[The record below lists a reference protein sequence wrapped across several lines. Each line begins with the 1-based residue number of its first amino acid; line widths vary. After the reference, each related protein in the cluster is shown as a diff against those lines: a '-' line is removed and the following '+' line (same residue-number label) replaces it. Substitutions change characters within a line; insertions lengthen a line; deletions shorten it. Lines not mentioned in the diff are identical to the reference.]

1 MNKVK
6 NQELNQR
13 MKECGFSGLVSIEQ
27 HQKVIYQYING
38 MADRDKKQS
47 INRETLF
54 AVASGTKFLTALAI
68 GRLVDQL
75 KCSLDTKAQDIYDLH
90 LASMNP
96 NITIKQLLS
105 HTSGMSDY
113 LDEDEL
119 DDTKPIYFDVPYKDL
134 VNPKD
139 FIPIFSKKKAKF
151 LPGEKFNYN
160 NQAYVYL
167 AIIIE
172 ELSNQ
177 SYKDFINDQI
187 LRPLQIERS
196 GIKHLTD
203 YPPHT
208 AIGYLSQK
216 ENSLTN
222 IGLLPFQSGGDG
234 GAVFSIDDM
243 KKIWEAF
250 FDYKIVSKSM
260 VDQFI
265 SIHAVEDENSGSYY
279 GLGMWLKKQG
289 NILVPYL
296 FGGDPGISFVSS
308 YQPTTK
314 KFLFAVSN
322 TSTGVWDIYDDIN
335 NIYKNM

>member
-1 MNKVK
+1 MI
-6 NQELNQR
+6 
-13 MKECGFSGLVSIEQ
+13 SS
-27 HQKVIYQYING
+27 HQKE
-38 MADRDKKQS
+38 K
-47 INRETLF
+47 
-54 AVASGTKFLTALAI
+54 
-68 GRLVDQL
+68 
-75 KCSLDTKAQDIYDLH
+75 
-90 LASMNP
+90 
-96 NITIKQLLS
+96 
-105 HTSGMSDY
+105 
-113 LDEDEL
+113 
-119 DDTKPIYFDVPYKDL
+119 
-134 VNPKD
+134 
-139 FIPIFSKKKAKF
+139 FIP
-151 LPGEKFNYN
+151 GERFNYN

-208 AIGYLSQK
+208 AIGYLNSTDD
-216 ENSLTN
+216 SLTN

-234 GAVFSIDDM
+234 GAIFSVDDM
-243 KKIWEAF
+243 KTLWEAF
-250 FDYKIVSKSM
+250 FDYKIISKSM
-260 VDQFI
+260 VDQFV
-265 SIHAVEDENSGSYY
+265 SIHAVEDESSGSYY
-279 GLGMWLKKQG
+279 GLGMWLKKQ
-289 NILVPYL
+289 NNTFVPYL